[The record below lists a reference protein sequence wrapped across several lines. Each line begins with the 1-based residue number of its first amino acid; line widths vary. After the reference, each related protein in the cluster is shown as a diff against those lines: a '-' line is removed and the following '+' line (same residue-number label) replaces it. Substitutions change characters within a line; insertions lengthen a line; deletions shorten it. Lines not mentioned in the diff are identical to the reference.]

1 MSFSGIAKFLI
12 GFFIGIFLLAGS
24 AAAAG
29 YYFWTKLSVVPS
41 KPVFSEEQPKGA
53 STAKKTTTQKASQ
66 PQRSN
71 QPTAIKPTPKELPP
85 GAYKARITWPEG
97 LSLRDSP
104 GSDSNRIG
112 GVAFNQEVIVIK
124 ESDDQRWQR
133 VRLADGEKE
142 GWIKTGNSERIN

>member
-1 MSFSGIAKFLI
+1 MSLSGIAKFLI
-12 GFFIGIFLLAGS
+12 GFFLGIFLLAGS
-24 AAAAG
+24 AVAAG
-29 YYFWTKLSVVPS
+29 YYFWTKLSVVPA
-41 KPVFSEEQPKGA
+41 KPIFSEEQPKGS
-53 STAKKTTTQKASQ
+53 STGKKTTTQKASQ
-66 PQRSN
+66 PQRSS
-71 QPTAIKPTPKELPP
+71 QPAVTKPTPKELPP

-112 GVAFNQEVIVIK
+112 GVAFNQEVIVLK